1 MVSLL
6 PAASFSAA
14 AAIALAAS
22 RVKAFFLGELSR
34 SAGREYQRDR
44 SQPDGI

>member
-22 RVKAFFLGELSR
+22 RVKALGELSR